1 MTKILSIEGLNI
13 IEKNY
18 QQVIIRGDGREQFN
32 QKINNEI
39 SMLPP
44 SKNLEIITNEKY
56 LFAKQSFDQWSLIY
70 LVEQNYKDVIK
81 FVSNIN
87 ANNEI
92 LASDYS
98 YGQVYFEISGENK
111 NEFLNKL
118 THFDLRIKK
127 FPDLTMAQT
136 LIARIDCS
144 IYRVKDKYLI
154 TCNRSFED
162 YFKER
167 FKDTAEIN

>member
-1 MTKILSIEGLNI
+1 MKTIISLEGVDI
-13 IEKNY
+13 IQKNY
-18 QQVIIRGDGREQFN
+18 QQVVIRGDGKEEFN
-32 QKINNEI
+32 QFVNKEI
-39 SMLPP
+39 SMFPP
-44 SKNLEIITNEKY
+44 SKNLEVITNDKL

-70 LVEQNYKDVIK
+70 LVEQKYKNILK
-81 FVSNIN
+81 FISNTN
-87 ANNEI
+87 SKDEV

-98 YGQVYFEISGENK
+98 YGQIYFEVLGENR

-118 THFDLRIKK
+118 THFDLRLKK
-127 FPDLTMAQT
+127 FPDFTLAQT

-144 IYRVKDKYLI
+144 IYNLKDKYVI

-167 FKDTAEIN
+167 LQDTAKIN

>member
-1 MTKILSIEGLNI
+1 MRKILSLEGIDI
-13 IEKNY
+13 IQKNF
-18 QQVIIRGDGREQFN
+18 QQVIIRGDGKEEFN
-32 QKINNEI
+32 QFINQEI

-44 SKNLEIITNEKY
+44 SKNLEVVTDDRH

-70 LVEQNYKDVIK
+70 LIEQNYKNILK
-81 FVSNIN
+81 FISNIN
-87 ANNEI
+87 SKDEI

-98 YGQVYFEISGENK
+98 YGQVYFEVSGENK

-118 THFDLRIKK
+118 THFDLRAKK
-127 FPDLTMAQT
+127 FPVLTLAQT

-144 IYRVKDKYLI
+144 IYNFKDKYII

-167 FKDTAEIN
+167 LKDTANIN

>member
-1 MTKILSIEGLNI
+1 MKIIVSLEGVDI
-13 IEKNY
+13 IQKNY
-18 QQVIIRGDGREQFN
+18 QQVIIRGDGREEFN
-32 QKINNEI
+32 QSLNKGI

-44 SKNLEIITNEKY
+44 SKNLEVVINDKH

-70 LVEQNYKDVIK
+70 LVEQNYKDILK
-81 FVSNIN
+81 FISNIN
-87 ANNEI
+87 SKEET
-92 LASDYS
+92 LATDYS

-111 NEFLNKL
+111 NTFLNKL
-118 THFDLRIKK
+118 THFDLRAKK
-127 FPDLTMAQT
+127 FPEFTLAQT

-144 IYRVKDKYLI
+144 IYNLKNKYII

-167 FKDTAEIN
+167 LQDTAKIN

>member
-13 IEKNY
+13 SEKNY

-32 QKINNEI
+32 QKINNEVSI
-39 SMLPP
+39 LPP

-81 FVSNIN
+81 FVYNIN

-127 FPDLTMAQT
+127 FPDLTMTQT